1 MPMRYSVRSVVVA
14 CVAAG
19 VVGCGSAKEEPAPE
33 QDVVPAP
40 PGAGDL
46 DLAGTAWR
54 LVRFEG
60 GDGTVLTP
68 DDRSKY
74 TLTFEPG
81 GRLAARVDCNRG
93 SGTWRSSSPTLE
105 LGPLALTRAM
115 CPPESLHDRIV
126 KHLPYVR
133 TYLVRDD
140 HLFLSLMAD
149 AGIYELEPLTERG
162 ANLGGIV
169 RGTAIWRER
178 MALPAGAAL
187 EATVE
192 DVSPADA
199 PADVVGRVRLEDPGN
214 PPVRFQIP
222 YDPALVDPARRYTV
236 RARIVSGDR
245 SLLATDKAYP
255 VLGADGPHEV
265 ELVLRGAGAQAVVDQ
280 PLEGP
285 RWRLTHV
292 DDEAVRRDPGQAEAY
307 LTFDPA
313 SLRVSGSGGC
323 NHIGGTYRGNGE
335 SLELSRMVGTLMAC
349 EKGMETERAFLQA
362 LERVRGWK
370 IRRDVLELTGAK
382 GEVVARFEAGG

>member
-1 MPMRYSVRSVVVA
+1 MPMRNSVRSVVTA

-19 VVGCGSAKEEPAPE
+19 VVGCGSAKEEPVPE

-40 PGAGDL
+40 PEAGDL

-93 SGTWRSSSPTLE
+93 SGTWRSSGPSLE

-115 CPPESLHDRIV
+115 CPPGSLHDRIV
-126 KHLPYVR
+126 KQLPYVR

-149 AGIYELEPLTERG
+149 GGIYELEPLTGRG
-162 ANLGGIV
+162 V
-169 RGTAIWRER
+169 
-178 MALPAGAAL
+178 
-187 EATVE
+187 
-192 DVSPADA
+192 AD
-199 PADVVGRVRLEDPGN
+199 
-214 PPVRFQIP
+214 
-222 YDPALVDPARRYTV
+222 
-236 RARIVSGDR
+236 
-245 SLLATDKAYP
+245 K
-255 VLGADGPHEV
+255 
-265 ELVLRGAGAQAVVDQ
+265 

-285 RWRLTHV
+285 RWKLTHV
-292 DDEAVRRDPGQAEAY
+292 DGEPVRREAGQAEAY

-323 NHIGGTYRGNGE
+323 NHIGGTYRGKGE

-370 IRRDVLELTGAK
+370 ITGDVLELTGER
-382 GEVVARFEAGG
+382 GEVVARFEAGS